1 MVFFWHQIYLRIL
14 IYQQGSGD
22 VKILIKDT
30 ILKLLGYSLL
40 ILGIFVFIVGLG
52 MLFDKDAEDV
62 RNAPSIIIF
71 SGAFLL
77 PATLLILLGRK
88 ASREEEQLKSIASI
102 IKSYR
107 RITLSEIAGKLN
119 ITIPQAESYLSK
131 VLSLNLIKGN
141 FDRTTDEFFTE
152 DAKAQKL
159 EFRFCPGCGAPLD
172 RVYLEGETVKC
183 QNCGF
188 LMI

>member
-1 MVFFWHQIYLRIL
+1 MKIL
-14 IYQQGSGD
+14 A
-22 VKILIKDT
+22 LIKDT
-30 ILKLLGYSLL
+30 ILKLLGYPLL

-52 MLFDKDAEDV
+52 MLFDKDPEDAQ
-62 RNAPSIIIF
+62 NALSIMIF

-77 PATLLILLGRK
+77 PAIILILLGRK

-107 RITLSEIAGKLN
+107 RITLSDLAGKLH
-119 ITIPQAESYLSK
+119 IPIPQAEKCLSK
-131 VLSLNLIKGN
+131 ALSLNLINGN
-141 FDRTTDEFFTE
+141 FDRTTGEFFTE
-152 DAKAQKL
+152 DARAQKL

-183 QNCGF
+183 MNCGF
-188 LMI
+188 LMV